1 MEASALESSSKFR
14 LKLHWQVA
22 AALVLAVIAGTTL
35 GQHAWFING
44 CDFVGSLFLNAL
56 KMVVV
61 PLIMASIIHA
71 LLGLADGKALGRM
84 GSRAMIYYLST
95 CLMAVLIGLAMVNL
109 IHPGVID
116 GVPAGD
122 RLGLTAGSDDIRAR
136 LGNHGLGDIVGVFQR
151 MVPPN
156 LIEAAASGNL
166 IGIVFF
172 SLLYGYFASRLP
184 VELADSQRRFW
195 GAVRS
200 TMLGITG
207 LVILT
212 APLGVFALVSKTVA
226 ATGWDAI
233 RPLALFFVTVLG
245 GLAIQMLV
253 GLGLTLKLIARVSP
267 WRHLQAMSPALLTAF
282 SSSTSAGT
290 LPLTMDCLQNRA
302 GVSARVTSFVLPL
315 GSAIN
320 LDGSALYE
328 CVVAMFLAQAYG
340 IELSFATQFV
350 IVLMAVLT
358 SMGVAGIPSASLV
371 AISVI
376 LGAIGLP
383 LEGLGVILAVDRV
396 LDMCRTAVNV
406 YGDSCATVVIA
417 RLEGETGILQAPS
430 VPGA

>member
-1 MEASALESSSKFR
+1 MEPAARQPR
-14 LKLHWQVA
+14 LKLHWQVGI
-22 AALVLAVIAGTTL
+22 ALLLAVIAGSTL
-35 GQHAWFING
+35 GQLAWFVAA

-71 LLGLADGKALGRM
+71 LLGLSDGSALTRM
-84 GSRAMIYYLST
+84 GTRAMIYYLST
-95 CLMAVLIGLAMVNL
+95 CLMAVLIGLLMVNL
-109 IHPGVID
+109 IHPGIID
-116 GVPAGD
+116 GLPAGD
-122 RLGLTAGSDDIRAR
+122 RLGLNAAGDDIRAK
-136 LGNHGLGDIVGVFQR
+136 LGGHGVGDIIGVFQR
-151 MVPPN
+151 MVPAN

-166 IGIVFF
+166 LGIVFF

-184 VELADSQRRFW
+184 TELAESQRRFW
-195 GAVRS
+195 GGLRGA
-200 TMLGITG
+200 MLGVTG
-207 LVILT
+207 LVIMT
-212 APLGVFALVSKTVA
+212 APLGVFALVAKTVA

-245 GLAIQMLV
+245 GLALQMFV

-267 WRHLQAMSPALLTAF
+267 WRHLRAMSPALLTAF

-290 LPLTMDCLQNRA
+290 LPVTMDCLQNRA

-406 YGDSCATVVIA
+406 YGDSCATVVVA
-417 RLEGETGILQAPS
+417 RLEGETGILQAPN
-430 VPGA
+430 